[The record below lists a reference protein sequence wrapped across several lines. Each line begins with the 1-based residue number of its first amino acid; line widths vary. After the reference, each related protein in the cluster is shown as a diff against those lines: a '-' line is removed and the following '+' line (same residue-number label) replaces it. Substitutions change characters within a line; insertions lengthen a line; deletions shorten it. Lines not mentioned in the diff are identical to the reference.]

1 MKKENKDFQNFWLK
15 KSKNLLWKKAPSKAL
30 QYKKN
35 NYFSWFEDGKLNVA
49 DNCLGHNKNKT
60 AIIFF
65 SKVGKKYEISYGQLN
80 NAVDNFCYY
89 LKKKKLDKIKK
100 VMIHAPASLESSVC
114 MLAFS
119 KLGIFF
125 SVIFEELEKPA
136 IYSRFKILKP
146 DLIVSRS
153 EISQINNKFSF
164 VKKKNRILKI
174 GNCDKNEKIQNY
186 QLDFNFK
193 KKFKATNFNGDRN
206 LFCLFTSGSTGL
218 PKGIIHSTAGYLLY
232 AKITCKE
239 KFGINS
245 NSLILTAS
253 DAGWI
258 NGHTYSL
265 FGPLS
270 LGATTII
277 LEKPMSILN
286 KTIFDQII
294 NLGINIIYL
303 PVTLIRILKAFN
315 PGLKYKNSKIKCL
328 GSMGEPLA
336 PNIAKWFR
344 GVFGNKH
351 NIVNTYF
358 QTETGGI
365 VYSASHNDKNLNYE
379 DGSCG
384 KSLNKFISLK
394 IPKEIN
400 QIKFELKLKKIWPGC
415 LTKVINSNKLYQK
428 YWDKDGNFKLFDIGS
443 ISNKGNL
450 FVHGRNDDVLN
461 IRGHRVGSGEVESM
475 ILKNNLVKEV
485 SAISV
490 PDELDYEQI
499 VLFIS
504 LKKNFKNTNK
514 LKVEFSNI
522 IKENFGSFA
531 VPKDIF
537 FLSDIP
543 KTRSGKILRRILRD
557 IYIDPKINIG
567 DISTMLNP
575 NIILEIKKKIIKR

>member
-1 MKKENKDFQNFWLK
+1 MKKENKDFQDFWIK
-15 KSKNLLWKKAPSKAL
+15 KSKNLMWKRKPLKAL
-30 QYKKN
+30 KFKKD

-49 DNCLGHNKNKT
+49 DNCLEQNKKKL

-65 SKVGKKYEISYGQLN
+65 SKDGKKYKISYGELN
-80 NAVDNFCYY
+80 NAVDNICYY
-89 LKKKKLDKIKK
+89 LKKRKLHKIKQ
-100 VMIHAPASLESSVC
+100 VLIHAPASLESSVC

-136 IYSRFKILKP
+136 IYSRYKILKP
-146 DLIVSRS
+146 DLIVTRS
-153 EISQINNKFSF
+153 EISEINNKFSF
-164 VKKKNRILKI
+164 VKNKKKILQI
-174 GNCDKNEKIQNY
+174 GNFDQNKIIENY
-186 QLDFNFK
+186 KLDFNFK
-193 KKFKATNFNGDRN
+193 KKFNAKNFNGN
-206 LFCLFTSGSTGL
+206 KNMFCLFTSGSTGL
-218 PKGIIHSTAGYLLY
+218 PKGIVHSIAGYLLY

-277 LEKPMSILN
+277 LEKPILILN

-294 NLGINIIYL
+294 DLGTNIIYL

-315 PGLKYKNSKIKCL
+315 PDLKYRKNKIKCL

-344 GVFGNKH
+344 GVFENKH

-365 VYSASHNDKNLNYE
+365 LYSASHNDKKGNYE

-384 KSLNKFISLK
+384 KYLNKYVSLK
-394 IPKEIN
+394 LPKTKIMN
-400 QIKFELKLKKIWPGC
+400 KFELKLEKIWPGC
-415 LTKVINSNKLYQK
+415 FTKIINSNKLFQK
-428 YWDKDGNFKLFDIGS
+428 YWDKNGYFKLFDIGS
-443 ISNKGNL
+443 ISKKGNL

-461 IRGHRVGSGEVESM
+461 IRGHRVGSGEIESV
-475 ILKNNLVKEV
+475 ILKNNIVKEV
-485 SAISV
+485 SAVSV
-490 PDELDYEQI
+490 PDELDYEKL

-504 LKKNFKNTNK
+504 LKKKFKNLKK
-514 LKVEFSNI
+514 LNIIFSDI

-531 VPKDIF
+531 VPKDTF
-537 FLSDIP
+537 FISEIP
-543 KTRSGKILRRILRD
+543 KTRSGKILRRVMRE
-557 IYIDPKINIG
+557 IYINPKKNIG
-567 DISTMLNP
+567 DTSTMLNP
-575 NIILEIKKKIIKR
+575 NIILEIKKKIIK